1 MERLRRRWW
10 TVAVTTAA
18 SLVVLGALLTGGFQL
33 VMMMVPGYRAD
44 IANYVSRVA
53 GQAVEIGGVGLG
65 WSGLAPRLDLTD
77 ITLYG
82 EDGHTPALSAGRLRL
97 GFGPLRLMQGD
108 TTPTRI
114 ELSGLQL
121 FARIDAEGQ
130 FSLRGLDTGGG
141 PSSVAQDWLRHL
153 GRFHRVSLRQ
163 CDLVLADAR
172 LRGPD
177 RRFRLTEAEIVF
189 EDGRG
194 SAQAEIELPRAIGSR
209 VLASAA
215 IVGDLSQPATWNG
228 EWSAIV
234 EGLTGIPWLDAY
246 LGRDA
251 ELGVRGGELSMQG
264 ELREGAMGPAQLA
277 LRADALVGRRNGR
290 ETQLSEVEVRARLV
304 REGMRWTLDV
314 DRLAMLGPGGRW
326 PQTGLRIVGT
336 SNPAGD
342 RSIDLSVPY
351 LSLTDLAPWL
361 DLIGNEGLHARLE
374 PVQGMAGVVR
384 GLVMRWQSSQA
395 DSSRFSLRADLDDV
409 ALAQQGDRPG
419 IEGLSGE
426 LSTTERSG
434 RLRLREQP
442 ATVRVSRIIGSP
454 VEFQQLSGELGW
466 ERTAEGWQLRVPQF
480 GWALAGSQGQ
490 GQLDLFFPL
499 EAGTSP
505 RIRLDARFS
514 AASAL
519 PLKPFMPLFW
529 AANFRDWLGTAI
541 VAGRAP
547 SGHLRIEGPLAD
559 FPFVEKPGLFALDLD
574 VADARFAY
582 APDWPEGEKL
592 AARLEFRG
600 RSLMIRGSQGWVSGN
615 RLEGFEARIENFAEP
630 LLTVTGEAQGDAARF
645 YDFLRAS
652 PLATTLSGLLERTR
666 AQGEAAVR
674 FDLSVPLRAPKDT
687 QVRGTARLNAVQLD
701 VLNVPE
707 PVRAITG
714 ELHFDN
720 QGARAEGLQARM
732 YDTPLTTSLSSEADR
747 VHVVRAAFEFTP
759 DAAGSGLSAL
769 VPSFLRGK
777 MNGRSQWTARL
788 ALNGP
793 RGGVVELASDLQG
806 LALRLPLPMQKSAD
820 AIWPTR
826 LELGR
831 GERVPLRLGLEI
843 AERAGMDLV
852 FDSNGETG
860 LSLRRGQVRVGVG
873 QPPLA
878 ENDGLFVTG
887 TVEDLAPLL
896 WVEAVKSETPVS
908 GPGTGAAL
916 PLSVDVNVGHLWMGG
931 QSVQGVRLQHLP
943 AAGGWLTR
951 LSGNGAQGELG
962 FQNSI
967 DGGRLTGRFR
977 HLNLAYRGLSGQ
989 DGSPAVETASVA
1001 PERASRAPIDPSTLP
1016 SLDLLVDQL
1025 QLGNA
1030 DLGRLELRTSRIA
1043 HGQRIER
1050 LQTTGAGA
1058 QVEAS
1063 GNWRRIDARSAASLA
1078 LTLRSES
1085 IGEVLKGLG
1094 YAPNLSA
1101 RKSRFDIQ
1109 LDWPEGAAN
1118 SGAGLELA
1126 QGRGRMEL
1134 DIDKGALKAVE
1145 PGAGRV
1151 LGLINFWA
1159 IPRRLTLDFGDVVS
1173 KGLSFDQIKGSFV
1186 VADGMA
1192 RTDDLLIDAPSLN
1205 MEVRGR
1211 VGLAARDYDQRITV
1225 YPDVSAGITLG
1236 ALLIGGPA
1244 AGALALI
1251 AQEVL
1256 DQPLD
1261 QVGQLSYRLT
1271 GSWDDPQVVR
1281 ASEAQS
1287 PTPAPAPTPKPG
1299 PAR

>member
-10 TVAVTTAA
+10 TVAITTAA
-18 SLVVLGALLTGGFQL
+18 SLVVLGAVLTGGFQL
-33 VMMMVPGYRAD
+33 VMMMAPGYRAD
-44 IANYVSRVA
+44 IADYVSRVA

-65 WSGLAPRLDLTD
+65 WRGLAPRLDLTD

-97 GFGPLRLMQGD
+97 GFGPLRLMRGD

-121 FARIDAEGQ
+121 FARIDEEGQ

-141 PSSVAQDWLRHL
+141 PSSVTQDWLRHL
-153 GRFHRVSLRQ
+153 GRFHRVTLRQ

-177 RRFRLTEAEIVF
+177 RRFRLTEAEVVF

-215 IVGDLSQPATWNG
+215 IVGDLNQPATWNG
-228 EWSAIV
+228 EWTALV
-234 EGLTGIPWLDAY
+234 EGLSGIPWLDAY
-246 LGRDA
+246 LGQDA

-264 ELREGAMGPAQLA
+264 EVREGSMGPAQLA
-277 LRADALVGRRNGR
+277 LRADALIGRRKGR
-290 ETQLSEVEVRARLV
+290 EALLSEVEMRARLV
-304 REGMRWTLDV
+304 REASRWTLDV

-326 PQTGLRIVGT
+326 PQSGLRIVGNST
-336 SNPAGD
+336 ADGD
-342 RSIDLSVPY
+342 RSIDLSAPY

-361 DLIGNEGLHARLE
+361 DLVGDADLHARLE
-374 PVQGMAGVVR
+374 PLQGMAGVVR
-384 GLVMRWQSSQA
+384 GLVLRWQRSEA
-395 DSSRFSLRADLDDV
+395 EAARFSLRADLDNV
-409 ALAQQGDRPG
+409 ALAQLGDRPG
-419 IEGLSGE
+419 IAGLSGE
-426 LSTTERSG
+426 FSTTERSG
-434 RLRLREQP
+434 RLRLRQQA
-442 ATVRVSRIIGSP
+442 ATLSYARVFAAP
-454 VEFQQLSGELGW
+454 VEFQQLAGELAW

-480 GWALAGSQGQ
+480 GWSLAGSLGQ
-490 GQLDLFFPL
+490 GELDLFFPL
-499 EAGTSP
+499 AAGTSP

-514 AASAL
+514 AASAA
-519 PLKPFMPLFW
+519 PLKPLMPLFW
-529 AANFRDWLGTAI
+529 APSFRDWLGAAI

-547 SGHLRIEGPLAD
+547 SGHLRIEGPVAD

-582 APDWPEGEKL
+582 APNWPEGEKL

-600 RSLMIRGSQGWVSGN
+600 RSLSIRGSQGSVSGT
-615 RLEGFEARIENFAEP
+615 RLEAFEARIADFAEP
-630 LLTVTGEAQGDAARF
+630 LLTVSGEAQGDAARF

-666 AQGEAAVR
+666 AQGEAAVH
-674 FDLSVPLRAPKDT
+674 FELSVPLRAAKDT
-687 QVRGTARLNAVQLD
+687 QVRGTARLNTVRLD

-707 PVRAITG
+707 PVREITG

-720 QGARAEGLQARM
+720 QGARADGLQARM
-732 YDTPLTTSLSSEADR
+732 YDTPLTASLTSEADR
-747 VHVVRAAFEFTP
+747 VHVVRAAFEFVP
-759 DAAGSGLSAL
+759 DAAGRGLSAL
-769 VPSFLRGK
+769 IPSFLRDK
-777 MNGRSQWTARL
+777 MDGRSLWTARL

-793 RGGVVELASDLQG
+793 GGGLVELASDLQG
-806 LALRLPLPMQKSAD
+806 LAVRLPVPMEKSAE

-831 GERVPLRLGLEI
+831 GEGVPLRLGLEI
-843 AERAGMDLV
+843 AERAGLDLA

-860 LSLRRGQVRVGVG
+860 LKLRRGQVRVGVG
-873 QPPLA
+873 PPPLA

-896 WVEAVKSETPVS
+896 WVEAIKSDTPAT
-908 GPGTGAAL
+908 GPGTGSAL
-916 PLSVDVNVGHLWMGG
+916 PLSVDVNVGRLWLGG
-931 QSVQGVRLQHLP
+931 QSVQGVRLQHAP

-951 LSGNGAQGELG
+951 LSGNGAQGELI
-962 FQNSI
+962 FLDSTE
-967 DGGRLTGRFR
+967 GGRLTGRFR
-977 HLNLAYRGLSGQ
+977 HLNLAYRGLSDP
-989 DGSPAVETASVA
+989 DGSPSVDATAETSKPASKA
-1001 PERASRAPIDPSTLP
+1001 ATDPSTLP

-1025 QLGNA
+1025 QLGSA

-1058 QVEAS
+1058 QIEAS
-1063 GNWRRIDARSAASLA
+1063 GNWRRIDAHSAANLA

-1118 SGAGLELA
+1118 SSAGLEWA

-1134 DIDKGALKAVE
+1134 EIDKGVLKAVE

-1159 IPRRLTLDFGDVVS
+1159 IPRRLSLDFRDVVS
-1173 KGLSFDQIKGSFV
+1173 EGLSFDQIKGSFAV
-1186 VADGMA
+1186 GDGMA

-1287 PTPAPAPTPKPG
+1287 LTPAPAPKPKPG